1 MAYTDWGLE
10 SGNGSTLLA
19 FVEDEIGAGFG
30 GVEVEFPIHVV
41 TELLA
46 QGGHEHIF
54 KSHTRTIGL
63 ASHFFHILREPL
75 ILWK

>member
-1 MAYTDWGLE
+1 M
-10 SGNGSTLLA
+10 A
-19 FVEDEIGAGFG
+19 FVEDEIGAGLR

-54 KSHTRTIGL
+54 ESHARTIGL
-63 ASHFFHILREPL
+63 ASNFFHIFREPF
-75 ILWK
+75 ILRK